1 MTITR
6 PGSSTRMG
14 AIAVLLLLAA
24 LPGES
29 RADSECPGKGST
41 GCWASACVFT
51 PEALRHLIAETG
63 PGQIMI
69 GTDYPFPWTST
80 EVDLV
85 MNTPGLSDAIPWILP
100 HARAVGAP
108 DGLEGEPALV

>member
-6 PGSSTRMG
+6 PGSSARIG

-51 PEALRHLIAETG
+51 PEALVEAMAEGYYGGSVDHTG
-63 PGQIMI
+63 N
-69 GTDYPFPWTST
+69 D
-80 EVDLV
+80 
-85 MNTPGLSDAIPWILP
+85 
-100 HARAVGAP
+100 RAP
-108 DGLEGEPALV
+108 